1 MKKLFNVTKPFAY
14 LTAAI
19 VMALML
25 VGCATKSNGESD
37 AGDFADTNVIDHT
50 QGIPS
55 AKIATLTMTNDY
67 PVFDYYYITPG
78 DVLDIVYNLE
88 RELRN
93 TRFEIT
99 LYHRLKVSFIGSS
112 ELNVDQDV
120 LPDGTI
126 TLPYL
131 GPYTVLGKSTIQ
143 LKTEL
148 EKEYSRYLRYPE
160 VLIEI
165 KNINARV
172 EQIRTDLRTAGRG
185 LSKLVT
191 VRQDG
196 YASFPLIGEI
206 YVAKRTI
213 ADVSGDLI
221 NAYGKY
227 MPGLKSNLFL
237 HEQAGT
243 NIYVMGEVQEPGAIE
258 MNRPV
263 NVVQA
268 IAMAGGYTRQ
278 GQTEYVVVFRRDKD
292 RLHAHRFNLKD
303 MDQYGAHAISFFL
316 RPEDIVLVPRSKVSS
331 LAQLM
336 SEIADITFF
345 RGLGISYEF
354 KP

>member
-1 MKKLFNVTKPFAY
+1 MNKLFNAPKVFVRLLSA
-14 LTAAI
+14 LI
-19 VMALML
+19 VALIF
-25 VGCATKSNGESD
+25 VGCATNGDSEND
-37 AGDFADTNVIDHT
+37 KFAETNVVDHT
-50 QGIPS
+50 KGVPS
-55 AKIATLTMTNDY
+55 AKIATLNMTNDY

-112 ELNVDQDV
+112 ELNIDQDV

-131 GPYTVLGKSTIQ
+131 GPYSVLGKSTRQ
-143 LKTEL
+143 LKAEL
-148 EKEYSRYLRYPE
+148 EKEYARYLRYPE
-160 VLIEI
+160 ILVEI
-165 KNINARV
+165 RNINARV

-185 LSKLVT
+185 LSKLVN

-221 NAYGKY
+221 AAYEQY

-268 IAMAGGYTRQ
+268 VAMAGGYTRE

-292 RLHAHRFNLKD
+292 RLHAHRFNLKE
-303 MDQYGAHAISFFL
+303 MEKYGAHAISFYL

-345 RGLGISYEF
+345 RGLGISYEVN
-354 KP
+354 P